1 MTPYKTIAG
10 RITRAQCDM
19 LLEHIDGSRW
29 IDAPLK
35 ADHMMPTRRGL
46 MGMGLIEYRVRGSS
60 AAPRFTY
67 ITEKG
72 RYVLAQVLSNYADA
86 LIAAGYDF
94 DQRRPVPEIIGAAL
108 SIKAVPAVHHPHDL
122 ISASTSDGNSTLSHA
137 LP

>member
-10 RITRAQCDM
+10 RMTRAQSDM

-46 MGMGLIEYRVRGSS
+46 IGLGLIEYRLRGS
-60 AAPRFTY
+60 AAPKFTY

-86 LIAAGYDF
+86 LIAAGYDL
-94 DQRRPVPEIIGAAL
+94 DQRRLLPPELETIVSVKARAAIIQQPQDDRVAICA
-108 SIKAVPAVHHPHDL
+108 D
-122 ISASTSDGNSTLSHA
+122 
-137 LP
+137 